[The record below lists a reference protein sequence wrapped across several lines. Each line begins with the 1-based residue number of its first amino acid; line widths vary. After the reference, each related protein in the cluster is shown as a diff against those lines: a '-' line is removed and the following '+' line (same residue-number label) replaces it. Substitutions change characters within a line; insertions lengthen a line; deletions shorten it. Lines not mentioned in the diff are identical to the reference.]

1 MATTRMQLTRTR
13 KALLRGLLA
22 FALAFGTFFGVFSL
36 GVTAFL
42 FALFLVDDGAPV
54 SFSQY
59 LMADEYYRI
68 YFAVAAVASILGTL
82 WFVVTLIDNLRFNE
96 GDANRMIDRWLTK
109 MDRSNRPDK
118 DSGDT

>member
-1 MATTRMQLTRTR
+1 
-13 KALLRGLLA
+13 
-22 FALAFGTFFGVFSL
+22 VFSL

>member
-1 MATTRMQLTRTR
+1 MQLARTR

-22 FALAFGTFFGVFSL
+22 FALAFGSFFGVFSL
-36 GVTAFL
+36 GVTALL

-59 LMADEYYRI
+59 LISDEYYRI
-68 YFAVAAVASILGTL
+68 YFAIAAVASMLGAL
-82 WFVVTLIDNLRFNE
+82 WFVVTLISNLRFNE
-96 GDANRMIDRWLTK
+96 DKTNQMIDRWMKK

-118 DSGDT
+118 HSGDT